1 MPCICS
7 FSNGRVMKQKGEN
20 KTDLDNWIFSQNG
33 RRIRNYEALLA
44 SAAG

>member
-1 MPCICS
+1 MPCIRS
-7 FSNGRVMKQKGEN
+7 FSNGRVMKQKREN
-20 KTDLDNWIFSQNG
+20 KTDLDNWIFSQNS